1 MDWFSNLFSGGTR
14 GFTQN
19 PTIYELGQP
28 PRAFDSSRSAMST
41 IGLDYPRM
49 FDSWKNTKNTP
60 PTSTD
65 PIAGLLGPILSDGS
79 KFGAAVGL
87 VSSVLGG
94 IQDNR
99 NAAVLN
105 QLQSEML
112 GQNYAMQGQAIQS
125 YGQFQ
130 AGLGELRLREA
141 DRNASFHGFD
151 SRLQQINADT
161 RSEINAAQLRQL
173 QLQNDAKLSDRVV
186 NMRRGARYSDGA
198 DPVIQEMVAAQV
210 LEEQTLAHRGRL
222 DIANLEAAALKSE
235 YSRVR
240 ALEQGR
246 EAKYELDGRTA
257 LNTYQAQMQMMNTA
271 FEKLALDFERGN
283 MSMFDGVITDAARF
297 LPAIFKDMDGQGNF
311 IIDALTSLGTVSMG
325 PLSTPT
331 GAS

>member
-1 MDWFSNLFSGGTR
+1 MDWFSNLFSSGTR

-28 PRAFDSSRSAMST
+28 PRAFDSSRSAMTNILSG
-41 IGLDYPRM
+41 IDYPPM
-49 FDSWKNTKNTP
+49 LDSWKNTL

-65 PIAGLLGPILSDGS
+65 PIAGLLGPILSDGN

-94 IQDNR
+94 MQDNR

-151 SRLQQINADT
+151 SQLQQINADT

-198 DPVIQEMVAAQV
+198 DPVIQEMGAAQV

-257 LNTYQAQMQMMNTA
+257 LDTYQAQMQMMNTA

-297 LPAIFKDMDGQGNF
+297 LPVILKGMGGEGNF
-311 IIDALTSLGTVSMG
+311 IMNALTSLGTVSMG
-325 PLSTPT
+325 PISTPT